1 MAPVSARCNPV
12 NTLPV
17 RDRETGLWLNPVGMR
32 VLAIVHQ
39 ADAGP
44 GVFADAVAARGH
56 RLDRWQIADGR
67 PSPARPETYDAVLTF
82 GGSPNP
88 DQVDAHPW
96 LAEEAR
102 FLTAS
107 LERQVPL
114 LGVCLGAELLA
125 MAAGGSARRA
135 ARPEIGWYPVSTTP
149 EARCDPLFAH
159 LPCSFAALEWHSYG
173 FSLPPGAVHLAFSEI
188 GLQAYRVRDR
198 AWGIQFHAE
207 ATLETFGSWLADYR
221 SDPDAVAMEG
231 QLQGL
236 LVETRSAIREWNRLG
251 YELCDRFLQF
261 AESDGGGVSR
271 GPRG

>member
-1 MAPVSARCNPV
+1 
-12 NTLPV
+12 
-17 RDRETGLWLNPVGMR
+17 MR
-32 VLAIVHQ
+32 VLAIIHQ

-56 RLDRWQIADGR
+56 RLDQWQIAEGR
-67 PSPARPETYDAVLTF
+67 PPPEPEAYDAVLAF

-88 DQVDAHPW
+88 DQADAHPW
-96 LAEEAR
+96 LAEEVR
-102 FLTAS
+102 FLGAS
-107 LERQVPL
+107 LGREVPL

-125 MAAGGSARRA
+125 AAAGGSAQRA
-135 ARPEIGWYPVSTTP
+135 VRPEIGWYPVETTR

-159 LPCSFAALEWHSYG
+159 LPPSFAALEWHSYG
-173 FSLPPGAVHLAFSEI
+173 FSLPPGAVPLAFSEV
-188 GLQAYRVRDR
+188 GLQAYRIRER

-207 ATLETFGSWLADYR
+207 ATLETFASWLADYH
-221 SDPDAVAMEG
+221 SDPDAVAMED

-261 AESDGGGVSR
+261 AESHGGGVWHR
-271 GPRG
+271 PRG